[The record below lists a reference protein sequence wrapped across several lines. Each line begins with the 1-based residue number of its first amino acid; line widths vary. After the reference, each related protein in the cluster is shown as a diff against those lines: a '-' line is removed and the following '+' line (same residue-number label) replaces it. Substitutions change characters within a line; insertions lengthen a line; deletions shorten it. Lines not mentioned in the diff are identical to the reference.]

1 MMLETWS
8 EVLSQS
14 FQDMWKGVIDFSP
27 NIIVSILIFVLGWV
41 VAAVVGKWLA
51 QIIRSLKLDDV
62 LKSLRLQDLVN
73 RAGYRLDSGAF
84 IGALVKLFI
93 ILVFLIASLEI
104 LGLNQINDFLRDTVL
119 GYIPKVIIAS
129 VILLLAAWI
138 AEIVQKLIVGS
149 TRAAGMSHAELFGGI
164 AKWAIW
170 IFAGLTALNQLN
182 IAPEFTYTLFTGVVA
197 MLALAG
203 GLAFGLGGRD
213 AAAGYIEKLRED
225 ISKK

>member
-1 MMLETWS
+1 MLETWS

-27 NIIVSILIFVLGWV
+27 NIIVSILIFILGWV

-51 QIIRSLKLDDV
+51 QIIRSLKLDDI
-62 LKSLRLQDLVN
+62 LKNLGLQDLVN
-73 RAGYRLDSGAF
+73 KAGYRLDSGAF

-93 ILVFLIASLEI
+93 ILVFLIASLEV

-119 GYIPKVIIAS
+119 NYVPKVIIAS

-138 AEIVQKLIVGS
+138 ADVVQKLIIAS
-149 TRAAGMSHAELFGGI
+149 TKAAGMGHAELLGGI

-170 IFAGLTALNQLN
+170 IFAGLTALNQLS

-203 GLAFGLGGRD
+203 GLAFGLGGKD
-213 AAAGYIEKLRED
+213 AAARYIEKLRED
-225 ISKK
+225 ISRK

>member
-1 MMLETWS
+1 MLETWS

-62 LKSLRLQDLVN
+62 LKSLGLQDLVN